1 MATRNLEVPRAPG
14 LNLRIYQDNGSLLA
28 ALEIPTDPHYRYVS
42 AEMLYRYCSLI
53 FLFPDENEWAIYKLR
68 RNGTTGAALRS
79 SSRASVGPGGYI
91 VLDTNGNPTTVN
103 LTTECAPR
111 RVRTRDINSQV
122 QGRHERDRLQ
132 KSFRDSLRNRDRCCT
147 VTGPSTLVIEDQPF
161 QGVDATHVFP
171 VSMLE
176 QWRRDGYRRYITDT
190 RPNSEIGESG
200 LYSAQNGLLLRA
212 DMHAY
217 FDAFQIG
224 IDPDADYKIILF
236 GKDTTGMGG
245 TRLRDSARSGTQR
258 VSPDLLRWHLRM
270 CLYNGLRANAEPVPI
285 WEEDLEEDP
294 MGSIFM
300 QPDAAERMEVEL
312 FTRLGGLV
320 A

>member
-1 MATRNLEVPRAPG
+1 MATHQLQPPQNLR

-28 ALEIPTDPHYRYVS
+28 ALEIPTDGQDQYISP
-42 AEMLYRYCSLI
+42 EMLYRYCSLNI
-53 FLFPDENEWAIYKLR
+53 PFSR
-68 RNGTTGAALRS
+68 RERANGTTDAALRPN
-79 SSRASVGPGGYI
+79 SRASVGPGNYI
-91 VLDTNGNPTTVN
+91 VLDTDENPTTVD
-103 LTTECAPR
+103 LTTDCAPR
-111 RVRTRDINSQV
+111 RVRTRDISSQS
-122 QGRHERDRLQ
+122 QGQNERERLQ
-132 KSFRDSLRNRDRCCT
+132 RSFRDSLRNRDRCCAI
-147 VTGPSTLVIEDQPF
+147 TGPSALVNHKHPF
-161 QGVDATHVFP
+161 QGIEATHVFP

-176 QWRRDGYRRYITDT
+176 GWRRDGYRRYITDI
-190 RPNSEIGESG
+190 RPNSEIRESS

-212 DMHAY
+212 DIHSF

-224 IDPDADYKIILF
+224 IDPDADYKIIVF
-236 GKDTTGMGG
+236 GKDTAGMGG
-245 TRLRDSARSGTQR
+245 TRLQNSARSGNQR

-270 CLYNGLRANAEPVPI
+270 CLYNNLKANTEPRTM

-294 MGSIFM
+294 MGSILL